1 MRGHV
6 KSERYKY
13 VRYDPDGAIWGLAVS
28 IRTKRRLDGM
38 GLMPWVS
45 VPQFFHGVS
54 EAGRKISSSKRFATE
69 REAALFVDKWFL
81 SHGREP
87 VNILVR
93 KP

>member
-1 MRGHV
+1 MKKAT

-13 VRYDPDGAIWGLAVS
+13 VRYDPDNSILGGKNTKANLQKAICL
-28 IRTKRRLDGM
+28 
-38 GLMPWVS
+38 PWVAAPAHENNNGGIRMRS
-45 VPQFFHGVS
+45 
-54 EAGRKISSSKRFATE
+54 AITKRFATE
-69 REAALFVDKWFL
+69 REAALFVDQWFL

>member
-1 MRGHV
+1 MRKAT

-13 VRYDPDGAIWGLAVS
+13 VRYDPDGTTGIARS
-28 IRTKRRLDGM
+28 NHRTKRKL
-38 GLMPWVS
+38 GLLELNPWVAL
-45 VPQFFHGVS
+45 PQFLKEFG
-54 EAGRKISSSKRFATE
+54 GTRKRTGADKRFATE

>member
-1 MRGHV
+1 MRKSV
-6 KSERYKY
+6 KSDRYKY
-13 VRYDPDGAIWGLAVS
+13 VIYDPDGVYIFQRERTLAAIKSASSLPWIARPAFVKGFDGALC
-28 IRTKRRLDGM
+28 RTN
-38 GLMPWVS
+38 
-45 VPQFFHGVS
+45 
-54 EAGRKISSSKRFATE
+54 SSKRFATE

>member
-1 MRGHV
+1 MRKST

-13 VRYDPDGAIWGLAVS
+13 VRYDPDGTTGIARS
-28 IRTKRRLDGM
+28 NKRTKRKMELLEM
-38 GLMPWVS
+38 KPWVA
-45 VPQFFHGVS
+45 VPRYFREFEGTRNMT
-54 EAGRKISSSKRFATE
+54 GSSKRFATE

>member
-1 MRGHV
+1 MRKST
-6 KSERYKY
+6 KSERFKY
-13 VRYDPDGAIWGLAVS
+13 VCYDPDGTRGRTD
-28 IRTKRRLDGM
+28 RTKKKLEARALK
-38 GLMPWVS
+38 PWIAR
-45 VPQFFHGVS
+45 PFFEKGAKGAS
-54 EAGRKISSSKRFATE
+54 EMANATVRFATE

>member
-1 MRGHV
+1 MKKSV

-13 VRYDPDGAIWGLAVS
+13 VRYDPDGSMGLLYGS
-28 IRTKRRLDGM
+28 HRTKRRLED
-38 GLMPWVS
+38 LELVPWVA
-45 VPQFFHGVS
+45 VPHFQNGVFDVG
-54 EAGRKISSSKRFATE
+54 GRMSCVKRFATE

>member
-1 MRGHV
+1 MRKAT

-13 VRYDPDGAIWGLAVS
+13 VRHDPDGEHILGWS
-28 IRTKRRLDGM
+28 QRTKHRMNKALV
-38 GLMPWVS
+38 LPWIA
-45 VPQFFHGVS
+45 VPLFRSGVLGAGKLIHG
-54 EAGRKISSSKRFATE
+54 SKRFATE

>member
-1 MRGHV
+1 MRRAV
-6 KSERYKY
+6 KSERFKY
-13 VRYDPDGAIWGLAVS
+13 VRYDPDGTTGIVRS
-28 IRTKRRLDGM
+28 NHRTKRKMELCV
-38 GLMPWVS
+38 LMPWVA
-45 VPQFFHGVS
+45 VPRYFQEFEGTRNMT
-54 EAGRKISSSKRFATE
+54 GSSKRFATE